1 MTMNKNNLSKSNFG
15 TRGWLL
21 ILYCLLTF
29 FLTTGSKST
38 MNVAA
43 SIYHEMYGWDVTFLI
58 SLSTIGGWI
67 TVFFVYLTGVLFAN
81 GKVKLRPFILI
92 GGIVY
97 SVTLC
102 LWGVVS
108 DLKVFVFI
116 FVLQCI
122 MIIIWP
128 QFTNNAICSNWFPRK
143 KGLVIGWSTI
153 GLPLGSGVCVVIFN
167 KLLKSVGFK
176 YSYII
181 FGVAILMVSVFGYLF
196 FRDYPEE
203 IGLYPDNDKNMTREQ
218 ALAELKAGEEIIAK
232 SPWSAKRM
240 LLTKETWL
248 IGLSCAYS
256 ALFATGTMAQMVPR
270 LLAAGY
276 SADVAV
282 NIMAIAAYVACF
294 GSYAFGW
301 IDTKIGPR
309 RAVILLHFFSIAAC
323 VFNII
328 PSYLCMI
335 ISVALIGIVLG
346 GGANFLLSATT
357 TYWGRYN
364 FKKAYGTM
372 LTINQIVGQS
382 GAMMIAILAARWG
395 YNVAY
400 VALGALAVVAILL
413 ILPVKS
419 GFVERAE
426 ERFRMED
433 EGKA

>member
-1 MTMNKNNLSKSNFG
+1 MIVLMTL
-15 TRGWLL
+15 
-21 ILYCLLTF
+21 
-29 FLTTGSKST
+29 
-38 MNVAA
+38 
-43 SIYHEMYGWDVTFLI
+43 
-58 SLSTIGGWI
+58 
-67 TVFFVYLTGVLFAN
+67 
-81 GKVKLRPFILI
+81 
-92 GGIVY
+92 
-97 SVTLC
+97 
-102 LWGVVS
+102 
-108 DLKVFVFI
+108 
-116 FVLQCI
+116 
-122 MIIIWP
+122 
-128 QFTNNAICSNWFPRK
+128 
-143 KGLVIGWSTI
+143 
-153 GLPLGSGVCVVIFN
+153 
-167 KLLKSVGFK
+167 
-176 YSYII
+176 
-181 FGVAILMVSVFGYLF
+181 
-196 FRDYPEE
+196 
-203 IGLYPDNDKNMTREQ
+203 
-218 ALAELKAGEEIIAK
+218 
-232 SPWSAKRM
+232 
-240 LLTKETWL
+240 
-248 IGLSCAYS
+248 
-256 ALFATGTMAQMVPR
+256 
-270 LLAAGY
+270 
-276 SADVAV
+276 
-282 NIMAIAAYVACF
+282 
-294 GSYAFGW
+294 
-301 IDTKIGPR
+301 PR